1 MPVLKL
7 VDVEKL
13 ILDTFKRL
21 SSDIRKRIT
30 LVMEQVLQLRGY
42 VKYFPFCSPY
52 TFKTYYLILYYDG
65 INMTFFKVVL
75 E

>member
-1 MPVLKL
+1 MKL
-7 VDVEKL
+7 LDVEKL
-13 ILDTFKRL
+13 SLD
-21 SSDIRKRIT
+21 ICKRIT

-42 VKYFPFCSPY
+42 VKYFPFCGTY
-52 TFKTYYLILYYDG
+52 TLKTHYLILYYDG